1 MHVLV
6 YKFKVNRGLSRLR
19 LYLISIPCMSQS
31 ANQKANFKF
40 DLISRENY
48 LMAYSFWRDEKAML
62 SFERTNIHVNTLRK
76 LNRIC
81 AFEEFHFEFETPPSK
96 SDLELLMNK
105 DLVEEQLK
113 L

>member
-1 MHVLV
+1 MHVRV

-19 LYLISIPCMSQS
+19 LYLTSIPCMSQ
-31 ANQKANFKF
+31 AGNQKTNFKL

-48 LMAYSFWRDEKAML
+48 LIAYSFWRDEDAML
-62 SFERTNIHVNTLRK
+62 SFERTNIHVNTIRK
-76 LNRIC
+76 LNKIC

-96 SDLELLMNK
+96 SDIELLLNK
-105 DLVEEQLK
+105 DLVEEQVK